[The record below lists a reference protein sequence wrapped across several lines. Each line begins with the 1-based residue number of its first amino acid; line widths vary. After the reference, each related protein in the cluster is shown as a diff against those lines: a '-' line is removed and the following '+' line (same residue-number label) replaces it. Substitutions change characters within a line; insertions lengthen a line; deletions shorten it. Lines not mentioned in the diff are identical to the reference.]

1 MADEHRPDPGQDLVF
16 RRGKLR
22 KRDDPAIDL
31 FREALDHLEDVGR
44 VKGVV
49 VELGRL
55 YDPVSNG
62 AILSPATGR
71 RVVER
76 LEAGRPEEARQLL
89 EESLRAYA
97 RPPAP
102 DRPSVGETPSP

>member
-1 MADEHRPDPGQDLVF
+1 MADEHPLDPGEDLVF

-31 FREALDHLEDVGR
+31 FREALDHLEDAGR
-44 VKGVV
+44 VKGIVI
-49 VELGRL
+49 ELGRL

-71 RVVER
+71 RVVEG
-76 LEAGRPEEARQLL
+76 LEAGRVEEARQLL
-89 EESLRAYA
+89 EEALRTYTR
-97 RPPAP
+97 RPTP
-102 DRPSVGETPSP
+102 DGPSVGENPGH

>member
-1 MADEHRPDPGQDLVF
+1 MADEHRPDPGEDLVF

-31 FREALDHLEDVGR
+31 FREALAHLEDVGR
-44 VKGVV
+44 VKGIV
-49 VELGRL
+49 VELSRL

-71 RVVER
+71 RVVEG
-76 LEAGRPEEARQLL
+76 LEAGRVEEARQLL
-89 EESLRAYA
+89 EGALRTYTH
-97 RPPAP
+97 RPTP
-102 DRPSVGETPSP
+102 DRPSVGEPPGH

>member
-1 MADEHRPDPGQDLVF
+1 MADEHPPNPGEDLVF

-44 VKGVV
+44 VKGIVL
-49 VELGRL
+49 ELGRL

-62 AILSPATGR
+62 PILSPGSGR
-71 RVVER
+71 RVVEW
-76 LEAGRPEEARQLL
+76 LEAGRLEEARQLL
-89 EESLRAYA
+89 EESLRTYA

-102 DRPSVGETPSP
+102 DGRSVEETPSP

>member
-1 MADEHRPDPGQDLVF
+1 MADEHPPELGHDLVF

-31 FREALDHLEDVGR
+31 FREALAHLEDSGR
-44 VKGVV
+44 VRGIV

-62 AILSPATGR
+62 AILTAATGR
-71 RVVER
+71 RVVEW
-76 LEAGRPEEARQLL
+76 LEAGRLAEARQLL
-89 EESLRAYA
+89 EESMRAYA
-97 RPPAP
+97 RPPTP
-102 DRPSVGETPSP
+102 DRRAAGDSAGP

>member
-1 MADEHRPDPGQDLVF
+1 MADEHRPDPGEDLVF

-31 FREALDHLEDVGR
+31 FREALAHLEDVGR
-44 VKGVV
+44 VKGIV
-49 VELGRL
+49 VELSRL

-62 AILSPATGR
+62 PILSPGSGR
-71 RVVER
+71 QVVEW
-76 LEAGRPEEARQLL
+76 LEHGRVEEARQLL
-89 EESLRAYA
+89 EESLGTYA

-102 DRPSVGETPSP
+102 DRSAGETPSS

>member
-1 MADEHRPDPGQDLVF
+1 MAEHAPDPGADLVF

-31 FREALDHLEDVGR
+31 FREALAHLEDPGR
-44 VKGVV
+44 VRGIV

-62 AILSPATGR
+62 AILTPATGR
-71 RVVER
+71 RVVEW
-76 LEAGRPEEARQLL
+76 LEAGRLEEARQLL
-89 EESLRAYA
+89 EETLREYA

-102 DRPSVGETPSP
+102 DRGPAGESPRS